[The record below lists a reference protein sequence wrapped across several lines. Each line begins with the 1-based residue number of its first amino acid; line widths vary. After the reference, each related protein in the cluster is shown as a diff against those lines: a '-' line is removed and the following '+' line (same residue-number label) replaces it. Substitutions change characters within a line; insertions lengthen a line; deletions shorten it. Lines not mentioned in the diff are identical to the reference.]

1 MPYLHIITAQ
11 GEAQTYSLSK
21 ETVMIGRAK
30 DADILL
36 HDAGVS
42 RHHAQ
47 LRRTGEL
54 YLVKDMDSSN
64 GTFLNETVL
73 QQEIPLRVGDQ
84 VRVGQTIMKYL
95 VNPPAKTTT
104 ANMVLGPN
112 DPQFQASMFKADQ
125 LPYTM
130 VEQSPQDDTPTRQH
144 NLLLLNRLSKD
155 IISMKDEYALA
166 EFLAQ
171 HILDWF
177 QADCCAIVYQQSHP
191 DGYQLDIKAIA
202 CSTPDMVRDLTI
214 SKTAA
219 QEVIENKMALFTTNA
234 GQDERFK
241 AQDSVINRGITS
253 ILCAPLWH
261 EDQVF
266 GLFYLD
272 TTEQEVRLN
281 MDHLGMLSAV
291 ANLAAIKIDNLRLMA
306 AAVVQAAMER
316 ELALAAQIQ
325 ARLLPGS
332 SYAFAGFRC
341 LGFNRACLQVGGDY
355 FDFIPLNEDV
365 LTVTIADVAGKGP
378 AGALLMAAC
387 ESILTTLV
395 ETGLPLQERI
405 ARLNQYILKH
415 ANPRQFI
422 TFFHAEIDR
431 RTRTLIYCNAGHN
444 PPILLP
450 AGEATTVL
458 MPTGI
463 PIGIMEER
471 DVPHGIHETPFEP
484 GAKLVL
490 YTDGVTETRNAED
503 EEYGEQRLLD
513 LVAVQRGSPAPA
525 LRDAILQDVDRFAAG
540 TEHQDDLT
548 LAIVEH
554 EV

>member
-1 MPYLHIITAQ
+1 MPYLHIITAR
-11 GEAQTYSLSK
+11 GEAQTYPLSK
-21 ETVMIGRAK
+21 ETIVIGRAK

-36 HDAGVS
+36 HDAAVS
-42 RHHAQ
+42 AHHAQ
-47 LRRTGEL
+47 LRRAGEI
-54 YLVKDMDSSN
+54 YVVKDLDSSN
-64 GTFLNETVL
+64 GTFLNETAL
-73 QQEIPLRVGDQ
+73 QHEIPLRDGARM
-84 VRVGQTIMKYL
+84 RVGQTLMTYL
-95 VNPPAKTTT
+95 VSPPERTTT
-104 ANMVLGPN
+104 ANMIVGPN
-112 DPQFQASMFKADQ
+112 DPQFQESMLKADQ

-130 VEQSPQDDTPTRQH
+130 IGQSPQDDLPTIQH
-144 NLLLLNRLSKD
+144 NLLLLNQLSKE
-155 IISMKDEYALA
+155 IISMKDEHTLA

-177 QADCCAIVYQQSHP
+177 QADCCAIVYQQSRP
-191 DGYQLDIKAIA
+191 DGYQFDIKAIA
-202 CSTPDMVRDLTI
+202 CSTPGMVRDLTI

-219 QEVIENKMALFTTNA
+219 QEVIENKMALLTTNA
-234 GQDERFK
+234 RQDERFK
-241 AQDSVINRGITS
+241 AQDSVISRGITS

-266 GLFYLD
+266 GLLYLD
-272 TTEQEVRLN
+272 ATEHELRLN
-281 MDHLGMLSAV
+281 VDHLGVLSAV
-291 ANLAAIKIDNLRLMA
+291 ANLAAIKIDNLRLMT
-306 AAVVQAAMER
+306 AAVVQAVLER

-332 SYAFAGFRC
+332 SFAFAGFRC

-387 ESILTTLV
+387 KSILTTLV

-405 ARLNQYILKH
+405 ARLNQYILKY
-415 ANPRQFI
+415 ATPSQFI

-450 AGEATTVL
+450 EGEAAAIL
-458 MPTGI
+458 NPTGI

-471 DVPHGIHETPFEP
+471 DVPHGVHETPFEP
-484 GAKLVL
+484 GGKLVL
-490 YTDGVTETRNAED
+490 YTDGVTETRNPEN